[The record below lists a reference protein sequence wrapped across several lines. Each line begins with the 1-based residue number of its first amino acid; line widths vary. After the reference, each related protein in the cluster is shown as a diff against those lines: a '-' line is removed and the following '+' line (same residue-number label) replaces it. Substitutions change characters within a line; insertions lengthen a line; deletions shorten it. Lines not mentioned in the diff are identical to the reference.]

1 MASIQIKSEISINE
15 LLNSVEQLSA
25 KEIDKLIKK
34 LATIQIKR
42 KIPQSSKI
50 ETQLIKKITK
60 RLSKTRQ
67 TKYEY
72 LTQRRIAEIITGKE
86 LTELSNLIDLIEKI
100 ESDKTQAIFTLA
112 QIRGITPAQL
122 MTSFQ

>member
-34 LATIQIKR
+34 LAAIQIKR
-42 KIPQSSKI
+42 QIPQPSKI
-50 ETQLIKKITK
+50 EAQLIKKITK
-60 RLSKTRQ
+60 RLSKTKQ
-67 TKYEY
+67 IKYEN
-72 LTQRRIAEIITGKE
+72 LTQKRIAEIITDKE
-86 LTELSNLIDLIEKI
+86 LEELGNLIVSIEKI
-100 ESDKTQAIFTLA
+100 ESDKAQAIFTLS
-112 QIRGITPAQL
+112 QIRGISPVKL